1 MPWKTIA
8 PVILPKANV
17 SFLLL
22 IQRMLF
28 TFSGSSVA
36 IGTTIIDKT
45 KTEIPIKEATISIWV
60 TNPLAPNMSRAR
72 PKNNCKKILKKL
84 R

>member
-1 MPWKTIA
+1 M
-8 PVILPKANV
+8 
-17 SFLLL
+17 
-22 IQRMLF
+22 
-28 TFSGSSVA
+28 A

-60 TNPLAPNMSRAR
+60 TKPLAPKMSRVK

-84 R
+84 TGKPHLLSSMGCSASVACPS